1 MKSSAVTVTLAT
13 LFVAST
19 NAAKLTRKRTQT
31 QHKSMDERYLGLEQ
45 NDRALANSMPM
56 SETEDGH
63 GHDHEGS
70 DDHDESM
77 SMASETADVA
87 PVTPAVAD
95 TADETVADVEVQDV
109 AVEDDGSGAMS
120 VGTVISA
127 LASAGVMMLL

>member
-19 NAAKLTRKRTQT
+19 NAAKLTRRRTQT

-95 TADETVADVEVQDV
+95 TADETVADVEAQDA

>member
-1 MKSSAVTVTLAT
+1 MKSSAVTLTLAT
-13 LFVAST
+13 LFVVSA
-19 NAAKLTRKRTQT
+19 NAAELTRRRTQT

-95 TADETVADVEVQDV
+95 TADETVADVEAQDA
-109 AVEDDGSGAMS
+109 AVEDDGSG
-120 VGTVISA
+120 
-127 LASAGVMMLL
+127 